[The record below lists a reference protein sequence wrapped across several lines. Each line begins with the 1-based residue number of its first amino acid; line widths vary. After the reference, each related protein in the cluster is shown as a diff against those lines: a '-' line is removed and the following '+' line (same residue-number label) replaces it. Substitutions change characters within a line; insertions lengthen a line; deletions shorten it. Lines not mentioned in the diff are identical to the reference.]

1 MGIFLRERV
10 ELFTGGWVSCC
21 WFPKR
26 DDAENEKN
34 NYKIDEGNRKGK
46 YKHFVWCNFHSL
58 VKTCKDS
65 YKLLIMSRVLCSD
78 EFFIKRL
85 IRKKKEIK
93 EERKDLIPFTS
104 VRFTFSW
111 ILLFSFHDSWSNTV
125 YTMLKLHTILG
136 RYDVDEE

>member
-1 MGIFLRERV
+1 
-10 ELFTGGWVSCC
+10 
-21 WFPKR
+21 
-26 DDAENEKN
+26 
-34 NYKIDEGNRKGK
+34 
-46 YKHFVWCNFHSL
+46 
-58 VKTCKDS
+58 
-65 YKLLIMSRVLCSD
+65 MSRVLCSD

-111 ILLFSFHDSWSNTV
+111 ILLFYFHDSWSNTV

-136 RYDVDEE
+136 RYDADEE